1 MKIGEVSKE
10 LDIPSATLRYYEH
23 IGLLENIK
31 KKSGIR
37 EYQEEDIE
45 RIRFI
50 MCMKQAGFSL
60 EAIVEFVKLGKDSKN
75 GENKRLEMLLK
86 QKEILIEEIKKK
98 EDTLDFLNYKID
110 IYKEKVSN
118 KKIRSP
124 KRTPFKDY
132 TILVIETA
140 AEYKSLGTRLMSIPD
155 VLIKR

>member
-60 EAIVEFVKLGKDSKN
+60 EAIVEFVKLGKNSKN

-118 KKIRSP
+118 KK
-124 KRTPFKDY
+124 
-132 TILVIETA
+132 
-140 AEYKSLGTRLMSIPD
+140 
-155 VLIKR
+155 